1 MKLYSY
7 NKSFNNFIVARGFQE
22 EKVHKFCL
30 VNNGNWICKERL
42 TSDVTRVS
50 VQNARFPIGFSELAC
65 IFSGD
70 QLNYPTGDRISLS
83 CKWFLRNHE
92 SDPDVPVLYA
102 DLCAV
107 RAWEKDTGM
116 STRPSIF
123 SRRISILCFASGHF
137 PFPATT
143 RILILR
149 RHIGTW
155 LPEKRL
161 LFK

>member
-7 NKSFNNFIVARGFQE
+7 NKSFNNFIVTRAFQE

-30 VNNGNWICKERL
+30 VNNGNWICTEPL

-107 RAWEKDTGM
+107 HVHGKKIPECPRVPRSFLGVFQ
-116 STRPSIF
+116 F
-123 SRRISILCFASGHF
+123 SASLL
-137 PFPATT
+137 ATF
-143 RILILR
+143 LFL
-149 RHIGTW
+149 
-155 LPEKRL
+155 LPL
-161 LFK
+161 AS